1 VVVTPR
7 RTTWYALALVLAAA
21 PLAAQAPGL
30 PIRGGGILPGLEL
43 AGTVGFTGANSR
55 TGDGTAYAASVAYGS
70 HRLGLTGTLGVVSRA
85 NGGESDVTWGALA
98 SFRVIGG
105 DLQTFAVTAFGGYG
119 YFKQPPYDPQQLALY
134 APPGPGQ
141 FGSGYFPVGLDF
153 SLTIPTPVLSIRPW
167 LSPRY
172 EFESV
177 DGADGSRSEST
188 FGGSA
193 GVDLRF
199 VRGFG
204 LRVLWD
210 KLDGRDQTIGL
221 GAAYHF

>member
-1 VVVTPR
+1 VTPR
-7 RTTWYALALVLAAA
+7 RTTWFALALVLAAA

-30 PIRGGGILPGLEL
+30 PIRAGGILPGLEL
-43 AGTVGFTGANSR
+43 AATVGFTGADSR
-55 TGDGTAYAASVAYGS
+55 TGDGTAWAGSVAYGVQ
-70 HRLGLTGTLGVVSRA
+70 RLGLTGMLGTVSRA
-85 NGGESDVTWGALA
+85 NGGGSDVTWGALA

-105 DLQTFAVTAFGGYG
+105 ALQTFAVTAFGGYG
-119 YFKQPPYDPQQLALY
+119 YFKQPSFDQLGQY
-134 APPGPGQ
+134 PPPGPGQ
-141 FGSGYFPVGLDF
+141 FGSGYFPVGLDV
-153 SLTIPTPVLSIRPW
+153 SLTIPTPVVSIRPW

-177 DGADGSRSEST
+177 DRATGSESEST

-204 LRVLWD
+204 LRVMWD

>member
-1 VVVTPR
+1 VTPR
-7 RTTWYALALVLAAA
+7 RTTWFALALVFAAA

-30 PIRGGGILPGLEL
+30 PIRAGGILPGLEL
-43 AGTVGFTGANSR
+43 AGTVGFTGADSR
-55 TGDGTAYAASVAYGS
+55 TGDGTAWAASVAYGV
-70 HRLGLTGTLGVVSRA
+70 HRLGLTGTLGTVSRA
-85 NGGESDVTWGALA
+85 EGAGSDLTWGALA
-98 SFRVIGG
+98 SFRVVGG
-105 DLQTFAVTAFGGYG
+105 ELQTFAVTAFGGYG
-119 YFKQPPYDPQQLALY
+119 YFKQPSFDQLGQY
-134 APPGPGQ
+134 PPPGPGQ
-141 FGSGYFPVGLDF
+141 FGSGYFPVGLDV
-153 SLTIPTPVLSIRPW
+153 SLTIPTPVVSIRPW

-177 DGADGSRSEST
+177 DRAGGSESEST

-204 LRVLWD
+204 LRVMWD